1 MIVSQDKLPIGT
13 SRTSPRSVAI
23 IHHPMTRKR
32 EIPNYLIS
40 ILAERWKD
48 EGVEVVHLR
57 GATGPVE
64 ADAAVLHV
72 DLSVVPRKFV
82 KTASRFPV
90 AINANVLDIRKRL
103 FSTLAVTESTDYR
116 GPVIVKTNLNAG
128 GNQERRLRRHN
139 KGGLRGKLL
148 RVAEFFA
155 EARETAPHVERICS
169 PETYEVYPTPSL
181 VPREIYRDRNMIVE
195 RFVPEQRGDAYHHRR
210 YYFLGEAEVN
220 QVWVGTS
227 PICARDSDG
236 WPEDAPLP
244 EELRAFRRRLG
255 INFGKIDYVIR
266 PQGEVVVLDVNKTP
280 KGFCPDPLDRPWLE
294 DLSER
299 LYRGIFDLSSFGP

>member
-1 MIVSQDKLPIGT
+1 M
-13 SRTSPRSVAI
+13 
-23 IHHPMTRKR
+23 
-32 EIPNYLIS
+32 
-40 ILAERWKD
+40 
-48 EGVEVVHLR
+48 
-57 GATGPVE
+57 
-64 ADAAVLHV
+64 LHV
-72 DLSVVPRKFV
+72 DLSVVPRKFAR
-82 KTASRFPV
+82 TASRFPV
-90 AINANVLDIRKRL
+90 AINADILDIRKRS

-128 GNQERRLRRHN
+128 GIPERRLKRRT
-139 KGGLRGKLL
+139 KGDLKGRIL
-148 RVAEFFA
+148 RVARSFA
-155 EARETAPHVERICS
+155 NAGGTPPHVDRICS
-169 PETYEVYPTPSL
+169 PETYEVYPSPSL

-195 RFVPEQRGDAYHHRR
+195 RFVPERRGDTYHHRR

-244 EELRAFRRRLG
+244 GELRTFRRRLG
-255 INFGKIDYVIR
+255 IDFGKIDYVIS
-266 PQGEVVVLDVNKTP
+266 PQGDVVVLDVNKTP
-280 KGFCPDPLDRPWLE
+280 WGFCPDPLDLPWLE